1 MKSKEKLDVKKEIV
15 LVTALFV
22 ICGFALYQ
30 FTRIQDPIEEIAKAK
45 NNQLNGSSLSSSIQ
59 EPLDKKVAY
68 TEFEF
73 DASDGVKAHMNTGTN
88 VIIPKNSLVDK
99 KGKPVTG
106 KVKLK
111 LREMHDSKDIFLS
124 GIPMQTDENQNLF
137 LESKGM
143 MEMRVFKNQEE
154 LNLAEGEKVD
164 IELAAFT
171 KPSKDFKLW
180 VLESDRKWSN
190 AGSYQTIDNT
200 ERDLKLV
207 ELDNEKKKRK
217 KDQEP
222 RNGDPT
228 QFVFNSNLK
237 NFPHMSVWKD
247 VKWNLLVEDP
257 NFEKENIGRV
267 DWTDIK
273 MQKIVGK
280 TNQYSIQ
287 LSYSNPDYDGNL
299 VSIKCNII
307 AEPADL
313 SKQDLK
319 EKQSEFAELSTK
331 YDEFLKLASR
341 EEERLKAE
349 SALLNKFSANGFGIY
364 NIDKLTNAEQ
374 LVKLD
379 VHFDFENE
387 LLLSKNPIQLMVVSP
402 DRNTVLNFLPPS
414 WNNIPYLG
422 PNTQLFA
429 SLPNG
434 TYAVVD
440 SKSFSSQV
448 PQGNLSSSFQ
458 NRVTFKT
465 KRLKKDEI
473 NNFF

>member
-207 ELDNEKKKRK
+207 ELDNEKKKK
-217 KDQEP
+217 KK
-222 RNGDPT
+222 R
-228 QFVFNSNLK
+228 SRASK
-237 NFPHMSVWKD
+237 WRPHT
-247 VKWNLLVEDP
+247 
-257 NFEKENIGRV
+257 IC
-267 DWTDIK
+267 I
-273 MQKIVGK
+273 
-280 TNQYSIQ
+280 
-287 LSYSNPDYDGNL
+287 
-299 VSIKCNII
+299 
-307 AEPADL
+307 
-313 SKQDLK
+313 
-319 EKQSEFAELSTK
+319 
-331 YDEFLKLASR
+331 
-341 EEERLKAE
+341 
-349 SALLNKFSANGFGIY
+349 
-364 NIDKLTNAEQ
+364 
-374 LVKLD
+374 
-379 VHFDFENE
+379 
-387 LLLSKNPIQLMVVSP
+387 
-402 DRNTVLNFLPPS
+402 
-414 WNNIPYLG
+414 
-422 PNTQLFA
+422 
-429 SLPNG
+429 
-434 TYAVVD
+434 
-440 SKSFSSQV
+440 
-448 PQGNLSSSFQ
+448 
-458 NRVTFKT
+458 
-465 KRLKKDEI
+465 
-473 NNFF
+473 